1 VSTEFRAL
9 IEALGRAQ
17 VDFVLIGGVAVVA
30 HGHLR
35 ATLDLDIC
43 YARTAENLERLAAAL
58 APFHPTL
65 RGAPGDLPFRLDA
78 RTLRSGLN
86 FTLSTDVGD
95 VDLFGEVTGVGSY
108 AEVARGAVDLELYAH
123 SVRVASLE
131 VLERA
136 KRAGGRAKDLLDL
149 EAIREIRQRQRRRQ

>member
-1 VSTEFRAL
+1 MSTDFRTL

-17 VDFVLIGGVAVVA
+17 VDFVVIGGVAVVA
-30 HGHLR
+30 HGHSR

-43 YARTAENLERLAAAL
+43 YARTTDNLERLAAAL

-65 RGAPGDLPFRLDA
+65 RGAPKDLPFVLDV

-86 FTLSTDVGD
+86 FTLSTDAGD
-95 VDLFGEVTGVGSY
+95 VDLLGEVTGVGSY
-108 AEVARGAVDLELYAH
+108 TDVARGAVNLELYGH
-123 SVRVASLE
+123 PVRVAGLD

-136 KRAGGRAKDLLDL
+136 KRAVGRAKDLLDL
-149 EAIREIRQRQRRRQ
+149 EAIREIRKRQT